1 MGDVL
6 KTQRWQRVRA
16 RQLARRP
23 LCETCDQP
31 ALDVHHIVARAAGG
45 AVFDPA
51 NLKSL
56 CRPCHSRVTAKERT
70 GRAYIAAGCGPDGY
84 PRDPAHPFNVE

>member
-16 RQLARRP
+16 KQLARQP

-31 ALDVHHIVARAAGG
+31 ALEVHHIVARSAGG
-45 AVFDPA
+45 AVFDAA
-51 NLKSL
+51 NLMSL
-56 CRPCHSRVTAKERT
+56 CRPCHSRITAKERT
-70 GRAYIAAGCGPDGY
+70 GRAYVAAACDEDGY
-84 PRDPAHPFNVE
+84 PVDPAHPWNAD